1 MRKLP
6 RRRISLLNIR
16 MQRMRSLNHSRSR
29 CRATTPSTRS
39 YRRRLVKLQKVAAT
53 AQSSVCRMRMQSC
66 GTARLLTL
74 RTRLFQNSAC
84 NSGAPHMA
92 DSDTPLIIQYQSI
105 KDQHK
110 NEVLFFRLGD
120 FYEMFNDDAV
130 EVSRL
135 LNLTLTHRADMPMC
149 GIPYHAAKI
158 YIARLLRLGKKIAI
172 CEQIGEIAH
181 GKGLTERKVI
191 ETITPG
197 TAVESEYLDGGI
209 NNFLASLFVSH
220 GEAGIAFIDVTT
232 GEFRATSFAA
242 TSMSENFPKELG
254 RFNPRELLL
263 PDSLKDDASVREV
276 LGSLSDVSVSYYP
289 DWNFNAELSYKRLTQ
304 QFKTANLRSFSLTE
318 NAPEVPA
325 AGFLL
330 DYLTKTT
337 NTTSPHVSGITVYHD
352 NQYVIIDDSS
362 RRNLEV
368 TANLRDG
375 SIQFSLLECVNCTKT
390 AMGSRLIRQW
400 LLFPLT
406 DEKQIAS
413 REDHVELFVKDRS
426 LLKNVRNTLD
436 GILDIERLAG
446 RIAMDRAH
454 GKDLQALR
462 ASLASWLKTQEALG
476 EANFA
481 TLAPDNAKEIISL
494 IQNAILDDPATSLT
508 DGGIIKAGWSEEL
521 DHWRNVETNFNK
533 ILDEYTEEEKQK
545 TGIQNLRIRKNGNM
559 GYFID
564 VTKGKL
570 TKVPERFMMRRSLVN
585 ADRYTT
591 EKLQELEGELNTA
604 GSKILE
610 LERDLFVEVRDRLKT
625 FVPYLMQ
632 TAQEIAYTDVTS
644 SFAESAIIH
653 HWVRPVIEESTVF
666 DVKEGRHPGVE
677 QHLPTG
683 EFVPNDLSLDAG
695 ERFAL
700 ITGPNMAGKST
711 FLRQNALIALLAQ
724 TGSFVPASSARIGI
738 VDRIFCRVGASDNLA
753 RGEST
758 FLVEMTET
766 AHILRSATIKSLV
779 IMDEVG
785 RGTSTE
791 DGLSIAWAVSEYLL
805 NRIRCKTLF
814 ATHYHEL
821 TRMVHPSLV
830 KLCMAVS
837 EQGREVVFLR
847 KVING
852 SSENSYGIHV
862 ASLAGIPE
870 AVVDRARTIL
880 ERIQNEASEKPVIP
894 ITSENKTKIEAD
906 DATQNASL
914 TGALFS
920 DEEMIL
926 DEILSSE
933 PDNMT
938 PLDALKLIS
947 RWKKSLSGK

>member
-1 MRKLP
+1 MP
-6 RRRISLLNIR
+6 DN
-16 MQRMRSLNHSRSR
+16 Q
-29 CRATTPSTRS
+29 
-39 YRRRLVKLQKVAAT
+39 
-53 AQSSVCRMRMQSC
+53 QS
-66 GTARLLTL
+66 
-74 RTRLFQNSAC
+74 
-84 NSGAPHMA
+84 
-92 DSDTPLIIQYQSI
+92 TPLMEQYFSV
-105 KDQHK
+105 KKEHPG
-110 NEVLFFRLGD
+110 EVLFFRVGD
-120 FYEMFNDDAV
+120 FYEMFAEDAA
-130 EVSRL
+130 EISRL
-135 LNLTLTHRADMPMC
+135 LNLTLTHRGAVLMC

-172 CEQIGEIAH
+172 CEQIGPIAQA
-181 GKGLTERKVI
+181 GGLTERKVI
-191 ETITPG
+191 EIITPG

-263 PDSLKDDASVREV
+263 PDSLKDDAAVHDV
-276 LGSLSDVSVSYYP
+276 IGTLNDVSVSYYP
-289 DWNFNAELSYKRLTQ
+289 DWNFNAELSYKRLTS

-318 NAPEVPA
+318 NSPEVPA

-330 DYLTKTT
+330 DYLSKTT

-559 GYFID
+559 GYFIE

-570 TKVPERFMMRRSLVN
+570 TKVPEHFMMRRSLVN

-610 LERDLFVEVRDRLKT
+610 LERDLFVEVRNTLKQY
-625 FVPYLMQ
+625 VPYLLQ

-644 SFAESAIIH
+644 SFAESAITRR
-653 HWVRPVIEESTVF
+653 WVRPVVDTSALFE
-666 DVKEGRHPGVE
+666 VKDGRHPVVE
-677 QHLPTG
+677 DHLPSG
-683 EFVPNDLSLDAG
+683 EFVPNDLSLCGGDGGKEQGDSPDQPASS
-695 ERFAL
+695 FAL

-724 TGSFVPASSARIGI
+724 TGSFVPASSAHIGI

-766 AHILRSATIKSLV
+766 AHILRSATNKSLV

-847 KVING
+847 KVLNG
-852 SSENSYGIHV
+852 SSE
-862 ASLAGIPE
+862 
-870 AVVDRARTIL
+870 T
-880 ERIQNEASEKPVIP
+880 
-894 ITSENKTKIEAD
+894 
-906 DATQNASL
+906 
-914 TGALFS
+914 
-920 DEEMIL
+920 
-926 DEILSSE
+926 
-933 PDNMT
+933 
-938 PLDALKLIS
+938 
-947 RWKKSLSGK
+947 